1 MWMRGLE
8 GAVRVRC
15 PHCFEA
21 DWRTR
26 IELDGCRPFTC
37 YMCFWRSDKPLPARG
52 LIEGCTTRLAHMSG
66 AVRGLFRRRDN
77 EGGARV

>member
-37 YMCFWRSDKPLPARG
+37 YMCLCRSDKPLLAQG
-52 LIEGCTTRLAHMSG
+52 LKEGCTTRLAHMGS
-66 AVRGLFRRRDN
+66 AVRGLFRRRDR
-77 EGGARV
+77 EGGAPV